1 MSGVVSRLIVASLGD
16 EPPTEF
22 RLFKAGPNKINGK
35 VFQFDQEAASALM
48 AAYVEQGTDVM
59 IDLEHYAVKEDPRA
73 WAREDAPD
81 ARGWAQLELRMG
93 ELWAVNVKWTPDG
106 ERRIREKT
114 QRYVSPAFHADKDT
128 GRIVQLVNIAMVAMP
143 GTHSAPALVAATSDN
158 RFTEPVS
165 VRAKRY
171 IDNVRQQK
179 HANR

>member
-1 MSGVVSRLIVASLGD
+1 MSRLIVASLGD

-35 VFQFDQEAASALM
+35 VFLFDQEAANSLM
-48 AAYVEQGTDVM
+48 ATYEDRGTDVM
-59 IDLEHYAVKEDPRA
+59 IDLEHYALKPEALARA
-73 WAREDAPD
+73 DAPD
-81 ARGWAQLELRMG
+81 ARGWAQLQLRAG

-114 QRYVSPAFHADKDT
+114 QRYVSPAFRTNEA
-128 GRIVQLVNIAMVAMP
+128 GQIVELVNVAMVAMP
-143 GTHSAPALVAATSDN
+143 GTHSAPALVAATADN

>member
-1 MSGVVSRLIVASLGD
+1 
-16 EPPTEF
+16 
-22 RLFKAGPNKINGK
+22 
-35 VFQFDQEAASALM
+35 
-48 AAYVEQGTDVM
+48 
-59 IDLEHYAVKEDPRA
+59 
-73 WAREDAPD
+73 
-81 ARGWAQLELRMG
+81 MG